1 MSKLTENIESN
12 IKKTR
17 NIKESSLRTYMSSLK
32 TLKKQIEPQDKTG
45 LVNINFLK
53 DFDKV
58 MNRISEEKKITS
70 KKNKLTAILV
80 ALNSNISDE
89 ESNRSEDNK
98 LIDKYGKEL
107 KKLAD
112 KYMVF
117 LKEQTK
123 TPTQKENWI
132 DYKDLIEVVNQLMKE
147 VKHHSIAKK
156 KELNKKEYDLL
167 QQLVILRTYLD
178 FPIRNDFADMKII
191 TKKDFNKLPQNDQE
205 QLNYLVLLPKN
216 KKQFYINNFKNQ
228 KFMGSKK
235 LDIQPKLNR
244 IINIWLKYNNSGYF
258 LTKVDRVTPMNP
270 NNITKFL
277 NKIFIKQTGKSI
289 STSLIRHIIISHLM
303 ANEPTIKQN
312 DIKKQQIEDTFLHT
326 QDMNQLYRKID

>member
-89 ESNRSEDNK
+89 ESNRIEDNK